1 MRGAE
6 PTEPRDDRAVVGVDV
21 GDEPVGPSGP
31 CCGHRLLEEARADA
45 LSLSGVGDLDRDLH
59 RSRVDGV
66 PDPAGQTHRPSVDP
80 GDHDLVAAGGHG
92 RQPRGPRRRAW

>member
-45 LSLSGVGDLDRDLH
+45 LSLSGVGDL
-59 RSRVDGV
+59 
-66 PDPAGQTHRPSVDP
+66 PAATAVTDKDFG
-80 GDHDLVAAGGHG
+80 AMIK
-92 RQPRGPRRRAW
+92 